1 MGVGPR
7 VGAAVLLLLAG
18 AATGLSVLALH
29 PRSWALVTGLVA
41 TSLALVALPPGW
53 WSRLPFALGWALMVG
68 LATAGRPEG
77 DYVLARSPRGYLVL
91 AAALVVLCAAVA
103 TLPRRRVTPPG
114 EARRE
119 SGDVVRP
126 A

>member
-1 MGVGPR
+1 MGLGPR
-7 VGAAVLLLLAG
+7 AGAAVLLLLTG
-18 AATGLSVLALH
+18 AVTGLSVLALH
-29 PRSWALVTGLVA
+29 HRSWALVTGLVA

-53 WSRLPFALGWALMVG
+53 WIRLPFGLGWVLVVG
-68 LATAGRPEG
+68 LAAAGRPEG
-77 DYVLARSPRGYLVL
+77 DYLLARTPRGYVVL
-91 AAALVVLCAAVA
+91 GAALVVLCVAVA

-119 SGDVVRP
+119 SGDAVRP